1 MSAQVVGQVPDNTNK
16 SRGETLQSGTV
27 VPESGEIDIPS
38 YGVLGVRVHTLQV
51 PDILRVLDHW
61 IRVRGRVHCACST
74 GMHGASVAMEDQ
86 KFKET
91 LNRMDLNCM
100 DGVPMRTLAQ
110 IHGFK
115 YVKRRSAGPEVME
128 AVFRETGSKY
138 RHFFYGNRVSEELAK
153 LATKKYG
160 IRVVGVYS
168 SPSWP
173 VPEVEKQ
180 NITRAI
186 ESASPDIVW
195 CGLGTLRQ
203 EAWMNE
209 FRHRLTV
216 PVLYGV
222 GAAFDF
228 HAGKLPRAPVWMR
241 ETGFEWFYRFLRE
254 PTRLWRR
261 YFVNGSVFVWN
272 AGLEVSGLKKFD

>member
-1 MSAQVVGQVPDNTNK
+1 M
-16 SRGETLQSGTV
+16 LQSGTV
-27 VPESGEIDIPS
+27 IPESGEIAIPS

-61 IRVRGRVHCACST
+61 IEKRDRVHCACST

-86 KFKET
+86 KFKEM

-110 IHGFK
+110 IRGFK
-115 YVKRRSAGPEVME
+115 YVKRRSAGPEVMG
-128 AVFRETGSKY
+128 AVFSQTGPKY
-138 RHFFYGNRVSEELAK
+138 KHFFYGNRVSEELAK
-153 LATKKYG
+153 SAAKKYG
-160 IRVVGVYS
+160 IRVAGVYS

-203 EAWMNE
+203 EAWMDE

-241 ETGFEWFYRFLRE
+241 ETGFEWFYRFMRE

-261 YFVNGSVFVWN
+261 YFVNGSVFVVN
-272 AGLEVSGLKKFD
+272 AGLELSGLKKFD

>member
-1 MSAQVVGQVPDNTNK
+1 MNAQVVPIPEK
-16 SRGETLQSGTV
+16 ARRLEEAQSSGIV
-27 VPESGEIDIPS
+27 IPESGEIEIPS
-38 YGVLGVRVHTLQV
+38 YSVLGVRVHTLQV

-61 IRVRGRVHCACST
+61 IKDRKRVHCACST
-74 GMHGASVAMEDQ
+74 GMHGASVAMEDR
-86 KFKET
+86 KFRET

-100 DGVPMRTLAQ
+100 DGVPMRTLGQ

-115 YVKRRSAGPEVME
+115 YVKRRSAGPEVMA
-128 AVFRETGSKY
+128 AVFSQTGAKY
-138 RHFFYGNRVSEELAK
+138 KHFFYGNRVSEQLAR
-153 LATKKYG
+153 LCAKKYG
-160 IRVVGVYS
+160 MRIAGVYS

-173 VPEVEKQ
+173 VPEVEKE

-186 ESASPDIVW
+186 ESAAPDIVW

-203 EAWMNE
+203 EAWIDE

-222 GAAFDF
+222 GAGFDF
-228 HAGKLPRAPVWMR
+228 HAGNLNRAPVWMR
-241 ETGFEWFYRFLRE
+241 ETGLEWFYRFLKE

-261 YFVNGSVFVWN
+261 YFVNGSIFVYN
-272 AGLEVSGLKKFD
+272 IGLELAGLKKFD

>member
-1 MSAQVVGQVPDNTNK
+1 VNAPAVPVPEK
-16 SRGETLQSGTV
+16 VSRLEETMASGIV
-27 VPESGEIDIPS
+27 FPESGEIEIPY
-38 YGVLGVRVHTLQV
+38 YGVLGVHVHTLQV
-51 PDILRVLDHW
+51 PDILRVLDYW
-61 IRVRGRVHCACST
+61 IRQRDRVHCCCST
-74 GMHGASVAMEDQ
+74 GMHGASVALHDR

-115 YVKRRSAGPEVME
+115 YVRRRSAGPEVMG
-128 AVFRETGSKY
+128 AVFSRTGPKY
-138 RHFFYGNRVSEELAK
+138 RHFFYGNRVSSELAN
-153 LATKKYG
+153 LSAKKYG
-160 IRVVGVYS
+160 IRVAGVYS

-173 VPEVEKQ
+173 VPEVEKE

-203 EAWMNE
+203 EAWMDE
-209 FRHRLTV
+209 FCHRLTV

-228 HAGKLPRAPVWMR
+228 HAGKLNRAPVWMR
-241 ETGFEWFYRFLRE
+241 ETGFEWFYRLLKE

-261 YFVNGSVFVWN
+261 YLVNGSEFVWN
-272 AGLEVSGLKKFD
+272 VGLELAGLKKFE

>member
-1 MSAQVVGQVPDNTNK
+1 MNAQAMPIPDKAKRLEEAMS
-16 SRGETLQSGTV
+16 SGIV
-27 VPESGEIDIPS
+27 IPESGEIEIPS

-61 IRVRGRVHCACST
+61 IKDRKRVHCACST
-74 GMHGASVAMEDQ
+74 GMHGASVALEDH
-86 KFKET
+86 KFRDT

-100 DGVPMRTLAQ
+100 DGVPMRTLGQ

-115 YVKRRSAGPEVME
+115 YVKRRSAGPEVMA
-128 AVFRETGSKY
+128 AVFSQTGAKY
-138 RHFFYGNRVSEELAK
+138 KHFFYGNRVSEQLARMC
-153 LATKKYG
+153 TKKYG
-160 IRVVGVYS
+160 MRVAGVYS

-173 VPEVEKQ
+173 VPEVEKE

-203 EAWMNE
+203 EAWMDE

-222 GAAFDF
+222 GAGFDF
-228 HAGKLPRAPVWMR
+228 HAGNLNRAPVWMR
-241 ETGFEWFYRFLRE
+241 ESGLEWSYRLMKE

-261 YFVNGSVFVWN
+261 YLVNGSVFVFN
-272 AGLEVSGLKKFD
+272 VGLELAGLKNFD

>member
-1 MSAQVVGQVPDNTNK
+1 MSAQAVEQVPRNPN

-27 VPESGEIDIPS
+27 IAEAGEIEIPS

-61 IRVRGRVHCACST
+61 IQERGRVHCACST
-74 GMHGASVAMEDQ
+74 GMHGASVALENP
-86 KFKET
+86 KFKEM

-115 YVKRRSAGPEVME
+115 YVKRRSAGPEVMG
-128 AVFRETGSKY
+128 AVFSQTGSKY
-138 RHFFYGNRVSEELAK
+138 KHFFYGNRVSEELAR
-153 LATKKYG
+153 LCTKKYG
-160 IRVVGVYS
+160 IRVAGVYS

-186 ESASPDIVW
+186 ESASPDILW

-203 EAWMNE
+203 EAWMDE

-228 HAGKLPRAPVWMR
+228 HAGKLQRAPVWMR
-241 ETGFEWFYRFLRE
+241 ETGFEWFYRLMRE

-261 YFVNGSVFVWN
+261 YLVNGSVFVWN
-272 AGLEVSGLKKFD
+272 VGLELSGLKKFD

>member
-1 MSAQVVGQVPDNTNK
+1 MSAPIVVIPEESSSLEQSMCSGIAIPET
-16 SRGETLQSGTV
+16 GEV
-27 VPESGEIDIPS
+27 EIPS

-61 IRVRGRVHCACST
+61 IKDRKRVHSCCST
-74 GMHGASVAMEDQ
+74 GMHGASVAMEDK
-86 KFKET
+86 KFRDM

-115 YVKRRSAGPEVME
+115 YVKRRSAGPEVMG
-128 AVFRETGSKY
+128 AVFSRTGAKY
-138 RHFFYGNRVSEELAK
+138 RHFFYGNRVSEELARI
-153 LATKKYG
+153 ATKKYG
-160 IRVVGVYS
+160 IRVAGVYT

-173 VPEVEKQ
+173 VPEVEKK

-203 EAWMNE
+203 EAWMDE
-209 FRHRLTV
+209 FRYRLTV

-228 HAGKLPRAPVWMR
+228 HAGKLNRAPVWMR
-241 ETGFEWFYRFLRE
+241 ETGLEWTYRLAKE

-261 YFVNGSVFVWN
+261 YLVNGSEFVWN
-272 AGLEVSGLKKFD
+272 VGLELSGVRKFD